1 MTLSNLLLVVGL
13 VSVSVAA
20 QDAAPADAFFD
31 SAGVKI
37 RYIDQGQGSP
47 VVFIHGYTG
56 TLDRH
61 FVGNGVFGALVKD
74 YRAIALDVRG
84 HGKSGKP
91 HDPQAYGAE
100 MGRDVIRLLDHLKI
114 ARAHIVGFS
123 MGAIIAGH
131 LVTTNPDRFIT
142 ATFVA
147 HHPVHS
153 WTPADDEESEASA
166 RDLEGDMPFR
176 SLIVGVWPKDKPPP
190 SQEEMRK
197 MSQSL
202 AAANDVKALAA
213 YNRGRRA
220 LVVTPAA
227 LGAVR
232 VPVLAIVGTADPTVD
247 SVRNLPKVMPR
258 ARVVAVDGAEHGGE
272 RGILRRPEF
281 IAALREFLSATR
293 VTTGGVTHTATR

>member
-1 MTLSNLLLVVGL
+1 MKVFELLLVGL
-13 VSVSVAA
+13 VAASAAA
-20 QDAAPADAFFD
+20 QDAAPPEAFFD
-31 SAGVKI
+31 SAGVRI

-61 FVGNGVFGALVKD
+61 FVNNGVAAALMKD
-74 YRAIALDVRG
+74 HRVIALDARG

-91 HDPQAYGAE
+91 VDPKAYGPE

-114 ARAHIVGFS
+114 PRAHIVGFS

-131 LVTTNPDRFIT
+131 LVTTNPERFIT

-153 WTPADDEESEASA
+153 WTASDDAEAEASA
-166 RDLEGDMPFR
+166 RDLESDTPFR
-176 SLIVGVWPKDKPPP
+176 SLILGIWPKNAPPP
-190 SQEEMRK
+190 SEEEVRK
-197 MSQSL
+197 LSQNL
-202 AAANDVKALAA
+202 IAADDVKALAA

-220 LVVTPAA
+220 LVVMPAQLA
-227 LGAVR
+227 AVR
-232 VPVLAIVGTADPTVD
+232 VPALAIIGTADPSVD
-247 SVRNLPKVMPR
+247 GVRNLPTVMPGVK
-258 ARVVAVDGAEHGGE
+258 VVVIDGAEHGGE

-293 VTTGGVTHTATR
+293 